1 MKFDTLWEGWTRL
14 GDWVRYW
21 QEEALVIFSSSVA
34 TIYATVLV
42 CVYIA
47 FTLTKLVKFPL
58 FREFLE
64 ANGFFIYLFLIS
76 DLYFVFVV
84 YQVTNINVV
93 GL

>member
-1 MKFDTLWEGWTRL
+1 MSIIL
-14 GDWVRYW
+14 
-21 QEEALVIFSSSVA
+21 LVIFSSSVA

-64 ANGFFIYLFLIS
+64 ANGFFIYLFLLS
-76 DLYFVFVV
+76 DLYFVFVI
-84 YQVTNINVV
+84 YQVVRTHTTAKIRVTENDRVRI
-93 GL
+93 